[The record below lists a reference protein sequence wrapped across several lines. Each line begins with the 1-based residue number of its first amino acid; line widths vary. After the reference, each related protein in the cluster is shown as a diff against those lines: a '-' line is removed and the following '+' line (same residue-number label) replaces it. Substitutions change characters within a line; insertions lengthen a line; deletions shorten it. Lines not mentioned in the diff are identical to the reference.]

1 MQLRHN
7 GAHLTYFTCQNR
19 PQKCLQ
25 DSYSNLSR
33 PPPICHEMGR
43 HGIHKHML
51 VIQSSFSDLSTHTIS
66 SCDTRF
72 QALSHAHTINSI
84 NHTISEASLQ
94 YTTHLCVLWRTWVLK
109 QAREHSSARWSAHR
123 HIKKHEI
130 ADGWS
135 FVLWPHPLYSKRR
148 VWHQQKIVWISLH

>member
-33 PPPICHEMGR
+33 PLPICHEMGR

-94 YTTHLCVLWRTWVLK
+94 YTMHLCVLWRTWVLK
-109 QAREHSSARWSAHR
+109 QTREHSQQQQCTLISAQTH
-123 HIKKHEI
+123 KKARDSWWLI
-130 ADGWS
+130 
-135 FVLWPHPLYSKRR
+135 VYS
-148 VWHQQKIVWISLH
+148 LTTPYLL